1 MGAGL
6 PAMAVDQLAYVFL
19 TRRHR
24 RQASSHTSQV
34 PHWIWGVFESSDQL
48 LYQLQTMP
56 QPQRLIIHPSAE
68 DNRRRR
74 RGLHHRRIANIRP
87 VQHLHRRR
95 HQRHAHPGA
104 DQADGG
110 LQLVGPLRHLEAQ
123 AMGVEQRDHMV
134 GIAGARVAGV
144 EHKRLGGQLRQRGG
158 RGEQRVTGGE
168 HSHQAVFHQH
178 ALDDGRVVDAN
189 PPEAHIDAP
198 GLECF
203 DLLQG
208 GHLRQPQLQLQRLVV
223 AQAADQLRQHAV
235 QRRGCET
242 DAQPGLLALANAAG
256 VVADLVQLFEQHIGV
271 FIEKPP
277 GLGQPQR
284 AAALQQDH
292 AQFLFQLLDLPA
304 QRRLGDVQA
313 FGGAGEVEG
322 FAQHLE
328 IAQVTQ
334 FHVSSLHT
342 LRVLF
347 ETNSILEPRKNAG
360 QNRRKSIKNPAG
372 IAMPICAIES
382 IETIIVDL
390 PTIRPHKLAMHTLQ
404 NQTLVIIRLRCADGL
419 EGIGEATTIG
429 GLSYGNESPDSI
441 KVNIDRHFAPLLI
454 GQDASNINAA
464 MLRLE
469 RSIRGNT
476 FAKSGIE
483 SALLDALGKRLNL
496 PVSEL
501 LGGRVRDALPV
512 AWTLASGNTEKDIA
526 EAEKMLDLRR
536 HRIFKLKIG
545 AGEVSQDL
553 AHVIAIKKALGD
565 RASVRVDVNQAWDE
579 AVALRACKVL
589 GDNGIDL
596 IEQPISR
603 NNRGGMARLNLSS
616 PAPIMADESI
626 ECVEDAFNLA
636 REGAASVFALK
647 IAKNGGPRAVLRT
660 AAIAEAAGIGLYGGT
675 MLEGGIGTLASAHA
689 FLTLNKLAWDTELF
703 GPLLLTEDIL
713 AEPLVYRDFHLHVS
727 TAPGLGLA
735 IDEERLAFFRR
746 DKH

>member
-1 MGAGL
+1 
-6 PAMAVDQLAYVFL
+6 
-19 TRRHR
+19 
-24 RQASSHTSQV
+24 
-34 PHWIWGVFESSDQL
+34 
-48 LYQLQTMP
+48 
-56 QPQRLIIHPSAE
+56 
-68 DNRRRR
+68 
-74 RGLHHRRIANIRP
+74 
-87 VQHLHRRR
+87 
-95 HQRHAHPGA
+95 
-104 DQADGG
+104 
-110 LQLVGPLRHLEAQ
+110 
-123 AMGVEQRDHMV
+123 
-134 GIAGARVAGV
+134 
-144 EHKRLGGQLRQRGG
+144 
-158 RGEQRVTGGE
+158 
-168 HSHQAVFHQH
+168 
-178 ALDDGRVVDAN
+178 
-189 PPEAHIDAP
+189 
-198 GLECF
+198 
-203 DLLQG
+203 
-208 GHLRQPQLQLQRLVV
+208 
-223 AQAADQLRQHAV
+223 
-235 QRRGCET
+235 
-242 DAQPGLLALANAAG
+242 
-256 VVADLVQLFEQHIGV
+256 
-271 FIEKPP
+271 
-277 GLGQPQR
+277 
-284 AAALQQDH
+284 
-292 AQFLFQLLDLPA
+292 
-304 QRRLGDVQA
+304 
-313 FGGAGEVEG
+313 
-322 FAQHLE
+322 
-328 IAQVTQ
+328 
-334 FHVSSLHT
+334 
-342 LRVLF
+342 
-347 ETNSILEPRKNAG
+347 
-360 QNRRKSIKNPAG
+360 
-372 IAMPICAIES
+372 MPICAIES

-390 PTIRPHKLAMHTLQ
+390 PTIRPHKLAMHTMQ
-404 NQTLVIIRLRCADGL
+404 NQTLVIIRLRCADGI

-454 GQDASNINAA
+454 GQDASNVNAA

-545 AGEVSQDL
+545 AGEVSHDL

-689 FLTLNKLAWDTELF
+689 FLTLSKLAWDTELF

-713 AEPLVYRDFHLHVS
+713 TEAPVYRDFQLHVS

>member
-1 MGAGL
+1 L
-6 PAMAVDQLAYVFL
+6 PAIAVVNVPPAS
-19 TRRHR
+19 
-24 RQASSHTSQV
+24 QASPLPQG
-34 PHWIWGVFESSDQL
+34 ICGAREISDQL
-48 LYQLQTMP
+48 FHQLQTMTEP
-56 QPQRLIIHPSAE
+56 RRLIIHPLAE
-68 DNRRRR
+68 NDRRGRGAFHNRRV
-74 RGLHHRRIANIRP
+74 ADIRA

-95 HQRHAHPGA
+95 HQRHAHAGA

-123 AMGVEQRDHMV
+123 TVGVEQCDHMV

-144 EHKRLGGQLRQRGG
+144 EHKRLGGQLGEG
-158 RGEQRVTGGE
+158 RGRTQQRVAGGQYGDQ
-168 HSHQAVFHQH
+168 SILHQH
-178 ALDDGRVVDAN
+178 TLDDGRVVDAN
-189 PPEAHIDAP
+189 APEAHVNAA
-198 GLECF
+198 GFQRF
-203 DLLQG
+203 DLLQS
-208 GHLRQPQLQLQRLVV
+208 GHLRQAQFQLQHRIV
-223 AQAADQLRQHAV
+223 AQPPNQLRQHAV
-235 QRRGCET
+235 QGRRRKA
-242 DAQPGLLALANAAG
+242 DAQPGLFALANAARG
-256 VVADLVQLFEQHIGV
+256 VADLAQLLEQHIGV

-277 GLGQPQR
+277 GCGQPQR
-284 AAALQQDH
+284 SATFKQNH
-292 AQFLFQLLDLPA
+292 PQFVFQLLDLPT

-313 FGGAGEVEG
+313 FGGAGEVQR
-322 FAQHLE
+322 FTQHLE
-328 IAQVTQ
+328 IAQMTQ
-334 FHVSSLHT
+334 FHGGSFHT
-342 LRVLF
+342 LRVLC
-347 ETNSILEPRKNAG
+347 ETHSILEATKNTA
-360 QNRRKSIKNPAG
+360 QNRLKPIKNPTG

-382 IETIIVDL
+382 IQTVIVDL
-390 PTIRPHKLAMHTLQ
+390 PTIRPHKLAMHTMQ
-404 NQTLVIIRLRCADGL
+404 NQTLVIIRLRCADGI

-483 SALLDALGKRLNL
+483 SALLDALGKRLDL

-512 AWTLASGNTEKDIA
+512 AWTLASGNTAQDIA

-545 AGEVSQDL
+545 AGEVGRDL
-553 AHVIAIKKALGD
+553 AHVIAIKKALGE

-603 NNRGGMARLNLSS
+603 NNRSGMARLNLSS

-713 AEPLVYRDFHLHVS
+713 TEPPMYRDFALHVS

-746 DKH
+746 DNH

>member
-1 MGAGL
+1 M
-6 PAMAVDQLAYVFL
+6 
-19 TRRHR
+19 
-24 RQASSHTSQV
+24 
-34 PHWIWGVFESSDQL
+34 
-48 LYQLQTMP
+48 
-56 QPQRLIIHPSAE
+56 IIHPSAE
-68 DNRRRR
+68 DDR
-74 RGLHHRRIANIRP
+74 RGRSRLHNWRVADVRA
-87 VQHLHRRR
+87 VQHLHRRG
-95 HQRHAHPGA
+95 HQRHAHAGA

-110 LQLVGPLRHLEAQ
+110 LQFVGPLRHLEAQ
-123 AMGVEQRDHMV
+123 TMGVEQCDHMV
-134 GIAGARVAGV
+134 GVAGAWVAGV
-144 EHKRLGGQLRQRGG
+144 EHKRLGGQLGEGGG
-158 RGEQRVTGGE
+158 RAQQRVTGRQ
-168 HSHQAVFHQH
+168 HSDQPILDQD
-178 ALDDGRVVDAN
+178 ALDNGRVVDAN
-189 PPEAHIDAP
+189 PPEPHINP
-198 GLECF
+198 PSLERF

-208 GHLRQPQLQLQRLVV
+208 GHFRQPQLQLQRLMG
-223 AQAADQLRQHAV
+223 AQPANQFRQHAV
-235 QRRGCET
+235 EGRRCKA
-242 DAQPGLLALANAAG
+242 DAQPSLFALADASR
-256 VVADLVQLFEQHIGV
+256 VVADLVQLFQQHVGV
-271 FIEKPP
+271 FIEESP

-284 AAALQQDH
+284 SATFEQDH
-292 AQFLFQLLDLPA
+292 AQLILQLLDLPA

-313 FGGAGEVEG
+313 FGRAGEVEG
-322 FAQHLE
+322 LPQHLE

-334 FHVSSLHT
+334 FHDDSFHT

-347 ETNSILEPRKNAG
+347 ETHSILEPLKDTA
-360 QNRRKSIKNPAG
+360 QNRLKSIKNPTG

-382 IETIIVDL
+382 IDTIIVDL
-390 PTIRPHKLAMHTLQ
+390 PTIRPHKLAMHTMQ
-404 NQTLVIIRLRCADGL
+404 NQTLVIIRLRCADGI

-545 AGEVSQDL
+545 AGEVSHDL

-589 GDNGIDL
+589 GDSGIDL

-689 FLTLNKLAWDTELF
+689 FLTLSKLAWDTELF

-713 AEPLVYRDFHLHVS
+713 TEPPVYRDFQLHVS

>member
-1 MGAGL
+1 MG
-6 PAMAVDQLAYVFL
+6 
-19 TRRHR
+19 
-24 RQASSHTSQV
+24 
-34 PHWIWGVFESSDQL
+34 I
-48 LYQLQTMP
+48 
-56 QPQRLIIHPSAE
+56 
-68 DNRRRR
+68 
-74 RGLHHRRIANIRP
+74 
-87 VQHLHRRR
+87 
-95 HQRHAHPGA
+95 
-104 DQADGG
+104 
-110 LQLVGPLRHLEAQ
+110 
-123 AMGVEQRDHMV
+123 EQRDHMV
-134 GIAGARVAGV
+134 GITGAWVAGV
-144 EHKRLGGQLRQRGG
+144 EHKRLGGQLGEGG
-158 RGEQRVTGGE
+158 RRRQQRVAGRQYR
-168 HSHQAVFHQH
+168 HQSILHQYT
-178 ALDDGRVVDAN
+178 LVNGWVVDADT
-189 PPEAHIDAP
+189 PEADINAP
-198 GLECF
+198 GLERF
-203 DLLQG
+203 NLLQG
-208 GHLRQPQLQLQRLVV
+208 GHFGQTQFQLQRVMA
-223 AQAADQLRQHAV
+223 AQSPDQLGQYAI
-235 QRRGCET
+235 QSRRRKA
-242 DAQPGLLALANAAG
+242 DAQPGLFALADAPGA
-256 VVADLVQLFEQHIGV
+256 VADLVQLFEQHIGV

-277 GLGQPQR
+277 GFGQSQR
-284 AAALQQDH
+284 AAAFQQNH
-292 AQFLFQLLDLPA
+292 PQLILQLLDLPA
-304 QRRLGDVQA
+304 QRWLGDVQA
-313 FGGAGEVEG
+313 FGGPGEVEG

-328 IAQVTQ
+328 VAQMTQ
-334 FHVSSLHT
+334 FHDGSFHT

-347 ETNSILEPRKNAG
+347 ETNSILAPRKERE
-360 QNRRKSIKNPAG
+360 QNQRRPIKNPAG

-390 PTIRPHKLAMHTLQ
+390 PTIRPHKLAMHTMQ
-404 NQTLVIIRLRCADGL
+404 NQTLVIIRVRCADGI
-419 EGIGEATTIG
+419 EGIGESTTIG

-441 KVNIDRHFAPLLI
+441 KINIDRHFAPLLI

-512 AWTLASGNTEKDIA
+512 AWTLASGNTEQDIA

-545 AGEVSQDL
+545 AGEVGRDL
-553 AHVIAIKKALGD
+553 AHVIAIKKALGE

-713 AEPLVYRDFHLHVS
+713 TEPPVYRDFQLHVS